1 MSPDRECERTWMDG
15 FVRDTFAS
23 RQGQANLSDQCCV
36 RACVRAIGSITA
48 RNGQQLGNKSIGH
61 HVTSRLERKG
71 PYPTARNARIG
82 GNPPPPPPLHDDG
95 ENNRSLGPA
104 WIWFVGFFASSCD
117 LRCLALPCL
126 ARQEIRYINACLI
139 RDLERAYLVVRANK
153 FSPTSPGYASKARL
167 ARPGQAGKVRLA
179 ESQGG
184 GSIPNLSFSGVKKK
198 REICACSLRIFILEQ
213 CHCMSKRLR
222 PYSPVHMI
230 YCSLR
235 PRDLVVLD
243 LS

>member
-82 GNPPPPPPLHDDG
+82 GNPPPFPSMTTVKTIDPWGPLG
-95 ENNRSLGPA
+95 FRLLVSLLAPVIRA
-104 WIWFVGFFASSCD
+104 
-117 LRCLALPCL
+117 ALPCL

-167 ARPGQAGKVRLA
+167 ARPGQVRLA